1 MNSGSSPF
9 INEQGEVGV
18 VSSTILATGKT
29 NQYTSLTSLNSI
41 RFYNSSAYT
50 ITLSKYDASQ
60 NTLLDVYEY
69 QLSAGD
75 TLIDTNTYQLS
86 TNDRLEARS
95 SIAGTNYFVLG
106 VK

>member
-1 MNSGSSPF
+1 MNSISSPY

-18 VSSTILATGKT
+18 VSPTVLATGKT
-29 NQYTSLTSLNSI
+29 NQYGSVTSINSL

-60 NTLLDVYEY
+60 NTLLDIYEY

-75 TLIDTNTYQLS
+75 TLIDTNVYQLS
-86 TNDRLEARS
+86 TNDRLEVQS
-95 SIAGTNYFVLG
+95 SVASTNYFILG
-106 VK
+106 TK

>member
-1 MNSGSSPF
+1 MNTTSSPY

-18 VSSTILATGKT
+18 VTSTVLATGKT
-29 NQYTSLTSLNSI
+29 NIYANITTINSL
-41 RFYNSSAYT
+41 RFYNPSAYT

-60 NTLLDVYEY
+60 NTLLDIYEY

-86 TNDRLEARS
+86 TNDRLEVQS

-106 VK
+106 TK